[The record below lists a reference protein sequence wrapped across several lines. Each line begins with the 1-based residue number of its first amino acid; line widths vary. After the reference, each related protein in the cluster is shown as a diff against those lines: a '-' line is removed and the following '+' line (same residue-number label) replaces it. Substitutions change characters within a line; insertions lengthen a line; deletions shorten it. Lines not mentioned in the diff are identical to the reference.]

1 MQIPKSLVRT
11 LYRVVTVSATAI
23 VITACSNGMMGEN
36 TSALN
41 APPAEVPAAP
51 LKMVGTNRDAT
62 MSALSL
68 NNQGSVITSKPSE
81 KLMVTASYTYNCAKC
96 TPASNNQILVGLSG
110 RSAQACIY
118 DGGNQGQ
125 GTANFELK
133 TPAVPGTYE
142 VRFRSAQATNC
153 QEALQS
159 WWSVDGAPTKSSTV
173 GTITVVKLKS

>member
-36 TSALN
+36 TS
-41 APPAEVPAAP
+41 AAP